1 MTDTSHA
8 ADVAPAASTSS
19 GRALSLPGWDGG
31 PDRERDR
38 LIVQARSTDAAR
50 QLQRCFPRWARAFE
64 HLSWRALVRLANN
77 EPVDPNNRDAWQTA
91 DEHAQAVLRRHGITL
106 NPRHLTLAAIQAL
119 IDGQSRADTDAGLDW
134 TRVTAPASRLDEKL
148 RRAHATLA
156 VDLSDPAVFGDV
168 GAQRRALA
176 ARLGLP
182 TGQTDDLSRWVLAHP
197 HQFDPSEL
205 RSWRIASPTW
215 LQVAGEHLEEVDRVE
230 RPVALFVMPAAR
242 GEGWQLTPVLSL
254 DAIRLFVSLG
264 GRLERDLRSAAL
276 PAAAASELVER
287 FNVHALHA
295 GPKECLDSAGQ
306 LAQELTRELDVPIG
320 PGVPK
325 DRRDRW
331 GRLLV
336 TRRSYRGPAGTT
348 SCELE
353 LRVVTFPARDF
364 GQRRLGSVRRD
375 DRYGQPSAVMDLG
388 EAVQTAVERGL
399 PLLLSTEAAGH
410 LADTVRVGR
419 MKGRPGALTITS
431 SDGLSATTRR
441 VVAEQAISELR
452 TLKQDG

>member
-8 ADVAPAASTSS
+8 ADVAPAAASTSS

-64 HLSWRALVRLANN
+64 HLSWRALIRLANN
-77 EPVDPNNRDAWQTA
+77 EPVDPNDRDAWQTA

-119 IDGQSRADTDAGLDW
+119 IDGQTRADTDAGLDW
-134 TRVTAPASRLDEKL
+134 TRITAPASQLDEKL
-148 RRAHATLA
+148 RRAHATLP
-156 VDLSDPAVFGDV
+156 VDLSDPAVFGEV

-182 TGQTDDLSRWVLAHP
+182 TGQADDLSRWVLAHP
-197 HQFDPSEL
+197 DQFDPSEL

-215 LQVAGEHLEEVDRVE
+215 LQVAGEQLEEVDRVE

-264 GRLERDLRSAAL
+264 GRLERDLRSAVL

-287 FNVHALHA
+287 LNVHALHA

-306 LAQELTRELDVPIG
+306 LAQELTRELGVAVG
-320 PGVPK
+320 PGSTEGQARPVGTTACHPPLLPRIRRHHDLRARAARGHVPGAGL
-325 DRRDRW
+325 RAATSRF
-331 GRLLV
+331 
-336 TRRSYRGPAGTT
+336 GPA
-348 SCELE
+348 
-353 LRVVTFPARDF
+353 
-364 GQRRLGSVRRD
+364 
-375 DRYGQPSAVMDLG
+375 
-388 EAVQTAVERGL
+388 
-399 PLLLSTEAAGH
+399 
-410 LADTVRVGR
+410 
-419 MKGRPGALTITS
+419 
-431 SDGLSATTRR
+431 
-441 VVAEQAISELR
+441 
-452 TLKQDG
+452 